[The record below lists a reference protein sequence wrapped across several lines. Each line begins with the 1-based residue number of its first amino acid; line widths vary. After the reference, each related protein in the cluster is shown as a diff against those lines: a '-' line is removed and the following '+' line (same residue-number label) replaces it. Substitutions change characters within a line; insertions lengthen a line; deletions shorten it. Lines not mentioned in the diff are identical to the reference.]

1 MSPLLRHSF
10 PCTLIDAFITG
21 PPTFHQPIHTKRNKE
36 TSLVF
41 YFFFT
46 SFLMDI
52 SRFKKVLAGLSA
64 SAIVLTQVSGAF
76 AAYSDVSSGVWFEE
90 AVTAFT
96 DDGILD
102 ASQPRF
108 RGGDNANRAEFVKL
122 LVMLNGGLLSTP
134 PAVASFDD
142 VGSSAWY
149 YAYMEEAG
157 KEQWVRGDGN
167 CYGSHPCYA
176 RPGANINRAEA
187 AALIVRAFGLEATG
201 AAPQFVDNP
210 SGQWYTESIQTAADH
225 CVLQGDDSTGRV
237 RPSDNMNRAEMVV
250 MLYRVDQ
257 GLTYGADCGGN
268 GPAASAGISSVKAT
282 GSMTV
287 EVEFT
292 TRMDKASAETVSHY
306 AVTGANPAV
315 SVTSAKL
322 VADDTV
328 ELTLS
333 GDLTGGS
340 EYTVTA
346 TDVKSADGTVF
357 SDSDTFNG
365 YTALPTSNSTL
376 SVALSSKNPVGDTLP
391 QGAVGV
397 TMVSMDITA
406 SCDDKAA
413 ITDFTVLHEGF
424 GSQSDVDGVYATVN
438 GARISRKRT
447 IDSKDQTATVHLST
461 PLEIAACG
469 TVTVDIAADFSSTA
483 TTSAEHNL
491 AVELPSD
498 VLSNAKQITGNFPLR
513 GNTFKVAAVRSGRVS
528 IDYRTVSPDTVEVG
542 DKGVVVGKFQVS
554 TDSTEDQT
562 IYSMTVEQNGTLHD
576 GDLTN
581 IKVRRSDGTV
591 LTNTV
596 EATVG
601 DFVTFVFDPPFT
613 ILEGDKMNM
622 DIIADVVGGAG
633 DTIIMHFEETSDI
646 FAVGS
651 LYGYGVNGQ
660 LYGSRIAL
668 AAETS
673 TLPATVTVDAGQFT
687 VEIDG
692 PTQQSYTRD
701 QNEAVLANVIFTTGG
716 EKVNVRKLFVLIQ
729 GNTSSGATLSS
740 NNISTHD
747 DISEVLE
754 NVQLR
759 NKATG
764 RSIDGVRITDSG
776 ASGQSSGIGT
786 FQVYRFDDFTIN
798 GKETYEA
805 RVDFID
811 NGSGASPKGGDTFRI
826 HICGEPTNISTGTN
840 TVGCTFGGIISSTVT
855 AYQMQVEGLST
866 GDKVNDV
873 RPRGTITGNA
883 QRIADAN
890 LTVAVRATGTSDTAV
905 KNSKNVNMM
914 RFEARAG
921 EAKDILITK
930 FIFASGTGSAALQS
944 GQNYTLW
951 VDTDGDGKP
960 DTVLQKGVTS
970 QSGKVTF
977 SQLTG
982 GGFVIPKEKT
992 VVFELHADI
1001 AASLATDEIQL
1012 AFSTADTFIDA
1023 ETVDRGSSLSGI
1035 KLNSTACASSSCDIT
1050 VTTVAAQTWNLVSQ
1064 GDLYVTQDTTP
1075 VRNRQLLGGTLSD
1088 AILRLNFHSENEDID
1103 VTDIQLN
1110 SSGSMANSVDRF
1122 ELYKEGATTP
1132 FASATVGGCGS
1143 DRTRSIHNGNSIVT
1157 AAFCAKM
1164 QSRQLIVPKGSD
1176 VKVLVKS
1183 RIKTDVDGATSGTG
1197 VQIFITKDAA
1207 ADNSSGSGA
1216 IRARGDQSSNNLVKN
1231 DNDLTAEGEV
1241 FIGRKAVATVTASP
1255 NADIV
1260 GGKNFVVLGK
1270 IQTIANANPDANGTN
1285 VPTGVADIGQFKV
1298 SAAANGNSK
1307 NGLNKVVLSGVVFNV
1322 NATNVAIDNSTFKF
1336 YNKSNST
1343 VTRAC
1348 TAVNPTLGITA
1359 LTSGTVTVSGAYV
1372 VVCSGLANTALS
1384 SVNSTVDQGTDQ
1396 TFVLQ
1401 ANVTNPKVN
1410 NNSTSTL
1417 QVQLVNF
1424 DSSSNTVF
1432 GPATS
1437 QSHFEWIDSDSSA
1450 LGTGSTTSSTFR
1462 WVEYPETTVKST
1474 SYQG

>member
-1 MSPLLRHSF
+1 MSLSTPIQHPLVCVFLSF
-10 PCTLIDAFITG
+10 FIS
-21 PPTFHQPIHTKRNKE
+21 
-36 TSLVF
+36 SLLS
-41 YFFFT
+41 FF
-46 SFLMDI
+46 MDI
-52 SRFKKVLAGLSA
+52 SRFKKVLAGVSATAIMLSQVGG
-64 SAIVLTQVSGAF
+64 VL
-76 AAYSDVSSGVWFEE
+76 AAYSDVSSGVWYEE

-108 RGGDNANRAEFVKL
+108 RGGENANRAEFVKL

-134 PAVASFDD
+134 PAVPSFND
-142 VGSSAWY
+142 VSPSAWY
-149 YAYMEEAG
+149 YAYMEEAA

-167 CYGSHPCYA
+167 CYGTKPCNA

-257 GLTYGADCGGN
+257 GLTYGVDCGG
-268 GPAASAGISSVKAT
+268 GGQTGTSAISNAKAT
-282 GSMTV
+282 SSTVV

-292 TRMDKASAETVSHY
+292 TKMDKTAAETASHY
-306 AVTGANPAV
+306 AITGATPAV

-333 GDLTGGS
+333 GDLTGGND
-340 EYTVTA
+340 YTVTA
-346 TDVKSADGTVF
+346 TDVKTSDGKVF
-357 SDSDTFNG
+357 SDSADFTG

-376 SVALSSKNPVGDTLP
+376 QVALSSKNPVGDTLP

-413 ITDFTVLHEGF
+413 ITDITILHEGF
-424 GSQSDVDGVYATVN
+424 GDENDIDGVYATVN
-438 GARISRKRT
+438 GARVSRKRT

-461 PLEIAACG
+461 PLEIAACK
-469 TVTVDIAADFSSTA
+469 TVTVDVAADFNSTA
-483 TTSAEHNL
+483 TTAAEHNL

-498 VLSNAKQITGNFPLR
+498 LTSNAKQVTGNFPLR
-513 GNTFKVAAVRSGRVS
+513 GSTFKVAAVRSGRVS
-528 IDYRTVSPDTVEVG
+528 IDYRTVSPDEVEVG
-542 DKGVVVGKFQVS
+542 NKGVVVGKFQVS

-562 IYSMTVEQNGTLHD
+562 IYSMTIEQNGTLHD
-576 GDLTN
+576 GDMINLK
-581 IKVRRSDGTV
+581 IRRSDGTV

-596 EATVG
+596 ETTVG

-613 ILEGDKMNM
+613 ILEGDKMTM
-622 DIIADVVGGAG
+622 DVLADISGGAG
-633 DTIIMHFEETSDI
+633 DTIKMHFEETSDI

-668 AAETS
+668 MTETS
-673 TLPATVTVDAGQFT
+673 TLPATVTVDAGEFT

-716 EKVNVRKLFVLIQ
+716 ERVNIRRMFVLIQ
-729 GNTSSGATLSS
+729 GNTSSGATLANSS
-740 NNISTHD
+740 GTAYDNIN
-747 DISEVLE
+747 EVLE

-764 RSIDGVRITDSG
+764 RSIDGVRITDSA
-776 ASGQSSGIGT
+776 ASGQTSGVGT
-786 FQVYRFDDFTIN
+786 FQIYRFDDFTVG
-798 GKETYEA
+798 GKETYEV

-811 NGSGASPKGGDTFRI
+811 NGSGNNPKGGNTFRI
-826 HICGEPTNISTGTN
+826 HICGEPTQVSTGTN
-840 TVGCTFGGIISSTVT
+840 TVGCALGGHISSTVT
-855 AYQMQVEGLST
+855 TYQMLVEGLST
-866 GDKVNDV
+866 GDNVKDV
-873 RPRGTITGNA
+873 RPRGTVTGNA
-883 QRIADAN
+883 QRIADAS
-890 LTVAVRATGTSDTAV
+890 LTLAVRATGGTDTAV
-905 KNSKNVNMM
+905 KNSKNINMM
-914 RFEARAG
+914 RFEVRAG
-921 EAKDILITK
+921 EAKDLLLTK
-930 FIFASGTGSAALQS
+930 LIFASATGATALQS

-970 QSGKVTF
+970 QTSKITF

-1001 AASLATDEIQL
+1001 AASLASDEIQL
-1012 AFSTADTFIDA
+1012 QFSTADTFVEA

-1035 KLNSTACASSSCDIT
+1035 KLDGTCSGSCDIT
-1050 VTTVAAQTWNLVSQ
+1050 VTTVTTQNWLLVSQ
-1064 GDLYVTQDTTP
+1064 GDLYVSKDTSP
-1075 VRNRQLLGGTLSD
+1075 VRNRQLLGGALSD
-1088 AILRLNFHSENEDID
+1088 TILRLNFHAEFEDID

-1110 SSGSMANSVDRF
+1110 SSGSSATSVDRF
-1122 ELYKEGATTP
+1122 ELYKEGSTTP
-1132 FASATVGGCGS
+1132 FGSATIGGCGS
-1143 DRTRSIHNGNSIVT
+1143 DRTRSVNMGGLGGTNVVT
-1157 AAFCAKM
+1157 KAFCLKM
-1164 QSRQLIVPKGSD
+1164 QSRQLVIPKGSD
-1176 VKVLVKS
+1176 VKVLVKP
-1183 RIKTDVDGATSGTG
+1183 RLKTDVDGATSGTG
-1197 VQIFITKDAA
+1197 VQLYIVGDPAS
-1207 ADNSSGSGA
+1207 DNSTGSGA
-1216 IRARGDQSSNNLVKN
+1216 IRARGDQSSNSLGRN
-1231 DNDLTAEGEV
+1231 DQDATAEGEV
-1241 FIGRKAVATVTASP
+1241 FIGRTSVNASNAAV
-1255 NADIV
+1255 V
-1260 GGKNFVVLGK
+1260 GGLNYVVLSK

-1285 VPTGVADIGQFKV
+1285 VPTGVADIGQFKI
-1298 SAAANGNSK
+1298 SAAPNSNSK

-1322 NATNVAIDNSTFKF
+1322 NATNVAIDITTFKF

-1343 VTRAC
+1343 VTRTC
-1348 TAVNPTLGITA
+1348 TARD
-1359 LTSGTVTVSGAYV
+1359 TSGNAIAVSASGSFV
-1372 VVCSGLANTALS
+1372 VLCTTLNNTAIT
-1384 SVNSTVDQGTDQ
+1384 SVNSTIDQGTDQ

-1401 ANVTNPKVN
+1401 ANVTNPKVSST
-1410 NNSTSTL
+1410 STSTL
-1417 QVQLVNF
+1417 QVQMINF
-1424 DSSSNTVF
+1424 DSSTLTTF
-1432 GPATS
+1432 GAAGTA
-1437 QSHFEWIDSDSSA
+1437 SHFIWVDSDSA
-1450 LGTGSTTSSTFR
+1450 AIGTGSTTSSVFR
-1462 WVEYPETTVKST
+1462 WVEYGDTTVKST

>member
-1 MSPLLRHSF
+1 
-10 PCTLIDAFITG
+10 
-21 PPTFHQPIHTKRNKE
+21 
-36 TSLVF
+36 
-41 YFFFT
+41 
-46 SFLMDI
+46 MDI

-64 SAIVLTQVSGAF
+64 SAIVLTQVSSAF
-76 AAYSDVSSGVWFEE
+76 AAYSDVASGVWFEE

-142 VGSSAWY
+142 VKSSAWY

-187 AALIVRAFGLEATG
+187 AALIVRAFGLEASG
-201 AAPQFVDNP
+201 AAPQFVDNV

-257 GLTYGADCGGN
+257 GLTYGVDCGKG
-268 GPAASAGISSVKAT
+268 GSTASAGISSAKAT
-282 GSMTV
+282 GSSVV

-292 TRMDKASAETVSHY
+292 VKMDKISAETASHY
-306 AVTGANPAV
+306 AVTGATPAV
-315 SVTSAKL
+315 SVASAKL

-333 GDLTGGS
+333 GNLNGGS

-346 TDVKSADGTVF
+346 TDVKASDGMVF
-357 SDSDTFNG
+357 SDSETFNG

-376 SVALSSKNPVGDTLP
+376 QVALSSKNPVGDTLP

-413 ITDFTVLHEGF
+413 ITDLTILHEGF
-424 GSQSDVDGVYATVN
+424 GDENDIDGVYATVN
-438 GARISRKRT
+438 GARVSRKRT

-461 PLEIAACG
+461 PLEIAACK
-469 TVTVDIAADFSSTA
+469 TVTVDVAADFNSTA
-483 TTSAEHNL
+483 TTAAEHNL
-491 AVELPSD
+491 AIELPSD
-498 VLSNAKQITGNFPLR
+498 VTSNAKQVTGNFPLR
-513 GNTFKVAAVRSGRVS
+513 GSTFKVAAVRSGRVS
-528 IDYRTVSPDTVEVG
+528 IDYRTVSPDEVEVG
-542 DKGVVVGKFQVS
+542 DKAMVVGKFQIS

-562 IYSMTVEQNGTLHD
+562 IYSMTIENNGTIHD
-576 GDLTN
+576 GDLVN
-581 IKVRRSDGTV
+581 LKIRRSDGTI

-596 EATVG
+596 ETSVG

-613 ILEGDKMNM
+613 ILEGDKMTM
-622 DIIADVVGGAG
+622 DIISDIAGGAG
-633 DTIIMHFEETSDI
+633 DTIKMHFEETSDI

-668 AAETS
+668 ATETT
-673 TLPATVTVDAGQFT
+673 TLPATVTVDAGEFT

-716 EKVNVRKLFVLIQ
+716 EKVNIRKLFVLIQ
-729 GNTSSGATLSS
+729 GNTSSGATLTNSS
-740 NNISTHD
+740 GTAYDNIN
-747 DISEVLE
+747 EVLE

-764 RSIDGVRITDSG
+764 RSIDGVRITDTG
-776 ASGQSSGIGT
+776 ASGQTSGVGT
-786 FQVYRFDDFTIN
+786 FQIYRFDDFTVN
-798 GKETYEA
+798 GKETYEV

-811 NGSGASPKGGDTFRI
+811 NGSGNNPKGGNTYRV
-826 HICGEPTNISTGTN
+826 HICGEPTEISTGN
-840 TVGCTFGGIISSTVT
+840 NAVGCAFGGHVSSTIT
-855 AYQMQVEGLST
+855 SYQMQVEGLST
-866 GDKVNDV
+866 GDKVHDV

-883 QRIADAN
+883 QRIADAS
-890 LTVAVRATGTSDTAV
+890 LTIAVRATGGSDTAV
-905 KNSKNVNMM
+905 KNSKNINMM
-914 RFEARAG
+914 RFEVRAG
-921 EAKDILITK
+921 EAKDLLLTKLI
-930 FIFASGTGSAALQS
+930 FNSATGSNALQS

-951 VDTDGDGKP
+951 VDTDGDGKV

-970 QSGKVTF
+970 QTSKITF

-992 VVFELHADI
+992 VVFELHVDI
-1001 AASLATDEIQL
+1001 AASLASDEIQL
-1012 AFSTADTFIDA
+1012 QFSTADTFVEA

-1035 KLNSTACASSSCDIT
+1035 KLNNASCSGSCDIT
-1050 VTTVAAQTWNLVSQ
+1050 VTTVTTQNWLLVSQ

-1075 VRNRQLLGGTLSD
+1075 VRNRQLLGGSLADTI
-1088 AILRLNFHSENEDID
+1088 ARYNFHSENEDID

-1110 SSGSMANSVDRF
+1110 SSGSNASAVDRF

-1132 FASATVGGCGS
+1132 FGSATVGGCGS
-1143 DRTRSIHNGNSIVT
+1143 DRTRSVNLPGGANSNGVIT
-1157 AAFCAKM
+1157 KAFCLKM
-1164 QSRQLIVPKGSD
+1164 QSRQLVIPKGSD
-1176 VKVLVKS
+1176 VKVLVKP
-1183 RIKTDVDGATSGTG
+1183 RLKTDVDGATSGTG
-1197 VQIFITKDAA
+1197 VQIYIVGDSA
-1207 ADNSSGSGA
+1207 ADNSTGSGA
-1216 IRARGDQSSNNLVKN
+1216 IRARGDQSSNTLARN
-1231 DNDLTAEGEV
+1231 DQDTVNEGEV
-1241 FIGRKAVATVTASP
+1241 FIGVKTASE
-1255 NADIV
+1255 NSGTNRNIV
-1260 GGKNFVVLGK
+1260 AGVNTVVLSK

-1298 SAAANGNSK
+1298 SAAPNSNSK
-1307 NGLNKVVLSGVVFNV
+1307 NGLNKVVLSGVVFNI
-1322 NATNVAIDNSTFKF
+1322 NATNVALDITTFKF

-1343 VTRAC
+1343 VTRSC
-1348 TAVNPTLGITA
+1348 TARD
-1359 LTSGTVTVSGAYV
+1359 TSGNAIAVSASGSFV
-1372 VVCSGLANTALS
+1372 VLCTTLNNTAIT
-1384 SVNSTVDQGTDQ
+1384 SVNSTIDQGTDQ

-1401 ANVTNPKVN
+1401 ATVTNPKISST
-1410 NNSTSTL
+1410 STSTL
-1417 QVQLVNF
+1417 QVQLINF
-1424 DSSSNTVF
+1424 DSSTLATFGAGGTNT
-1432 GPATS
+1432 
-1437 QSHFEWIDSDSSA
+1437 HFVWVDSDSSSI
-1450 LGTGSTTSSTFR
+1450 GTGSTTSSIFK
-1462 WVEYPETTVKST
+1462 WVEYPDTTVKST